1 MSPPWLLRLLRVTAG
16 AAIGLFAF
24 ETGHEWLGMTAALI
38 TAAFA
43 LAAPIAGRR
52 VA

>member
-1 MSPPWLLRLLRVTAG
+1 MTAPWLLRLLRVTAG
-16 AAIGLFAF
+16 AAIGLYAF
-24 ETGHEWLGMTAALI
+24 ETGHEWVGVTAALV
-38 TAAFA
+38 TAGFA

>member
-1 MSPPWLLRLLRVTAG
+1 MTAPWLLRLLRVTAG
-16 AAIGLFAF
+16 AAIGLYAF
-24 ETGHEWLGMTAALI
+24 ETGHEWVGAIVALV

-43 LAAPIAGRR
+43 LAAPTAGRR

>member
-1 MSPPWLLRLLRVTAG
+1 VSAPWLLRLLRVTAG

-24 ETGHEWLGMTAALI
+24 EAGHEWVGVTATLI
-38 TAAFA
+38 TAGFA